1 MTFQIYIKKFYF
13 IITSIFLLT
22 SCGLIGGDDK
32 VDASEDSVLSGP
44 PLAIPPEFD
53 LNAEDQS
60 QQQSMLTNDLETLDG
75 SDNISNFENEP
86 EIFYESTQNEENIFA
101 DDIPAMTNIENTG
114 EIQSFE
120 NFNPNIVRSNRQN
133 NIEASP
139 KIQKT
144 YRSTVPSDSYN
155 FDSVLPRNQRTY
167 AQKKK
172 NNFFGFGNN
181 NFEQIEAEN
190 VGNLSKEEEFLL
202 EDILNQESIP
212 GSIDESIPD
221 FESKG
226 DSD

>member
-1 MTFQIYIKKFYF
+1 MVFIKKFYF
-13 IITSIFLLT
+13 FTGFIFLLA
-22 SCGLIGGDDK
+22 SCGLIGGDKED
-32 VDASEDSVLSGP
+32 VSENAVLSGP

-53 LNAEDQS
+53 IDSQNAN
-60 QQQSMLTNDLETLDG
+60 QQQSIPTYDIETLEQG
-75 SDNISNFENEP
+75 NNIDNFEDEP
-86 EIFYESTQNEENIFA
+86 VYQSEQNEENIFA
-101 DDIPAMTNIENTG
+101 DEIPTMTNIENTG

-144 YRSTVPSDSYN
+144 YRATVPSDAYN
-155 FDSVLPRNQRTY
+155 FSSDLPGNQRTY